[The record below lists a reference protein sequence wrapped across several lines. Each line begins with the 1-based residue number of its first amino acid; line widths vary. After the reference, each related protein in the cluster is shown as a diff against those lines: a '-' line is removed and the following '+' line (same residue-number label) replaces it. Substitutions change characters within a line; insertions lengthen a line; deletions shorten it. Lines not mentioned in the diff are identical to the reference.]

1 MHTLTRLA
9 RALILAL
16 MPVAAFAA
24 SAQSSDTPALQS
36 WHDSIAAGYQTLA
49 TDAAEFQSAARAYCS
64 EPDSDTRAEVNQ
76 AWLDAFLA
84 WQGVRFVDFGPVEQD
99 NLAWQFQF
107 WPDPKNLIA
116 KKARFLLRSDQSV
129 TPAVIRESGVAVQGF
144 PMAEYLLFDQPF
156 NAGDRALPAGKTC
169 EFLGTLAGYITANSD
184 TLHQQ
189 WQAFGTH
196 YLGSAQYQEAT
207 IRSAMTALEILEERR
222 LAQPMGLRGN
232 GKRSVYAAD
241 AWRSGTSLNTVRATV
256 AGLQAHFLPGLSRL
270 LKQNDQA
277 QLAGRIEQQF
287 AKVLGHFPALDA
299 PMAPMLA
306 DDDRFAALQ
315 GFYVDV
321 SQLVTMI
328 NDQAAIELGV
338 VRGFNSSDGD

>member
-1 MHTLTRLA
+1 MQTLTRVF
-9 RALILAL
+9 ILML
-16 MPVAAFAA
+16 MPVAALAA
-24 SAQSSDTPALQS
+24 SVQNPGTPAQQR
-36 WHDSIAAGYQTLA
+36 WHESIGTGYQILA
-49 TDAAEFQSAARAYCS
+49 TEAAEFHSAARAYCS
-64 EPDSDTRAEVNQ
+64 APNGDTRATANQ

-84 WQGVRFVDFGPVEQD
+84 WQRVRFVDFGPVEQN

-116 KKARFLLRSDQSV
+116 KKARLLLGSDQPV
-129 TPAVIRESGVAVQGF
+129 TSKVISQSGVAVQGF
-144 PMAEYLLFDQPF
+144 PMAEYLLFDQQF
-156 NAGDRALPAGKTC
+156 NAGDRALPFDKTC
-169 EFLGTLAGYITANSD
+169 ELLGTLAEHIAANGE

-189 WQAFGTH
+189 WQSFGTH
-196 YLGSAQYQEAT
+196 YLGSDQYQETT

-241 AWRSGTSLNTVRATV
+241 AWRSGTSLNSIRATV
-256 AGLQAHFLPGLSRL
+256 AGLQTHFLPGLSLL

-277 QLAGRIEQQF
+277 QLAERIEQQF
-287 AKVLGHFPALDA
+287 REVLEHFPVLDT
-299 PMAPMLA
+299 PMAPLLA
-306 DDDRFAALQ
+306 DDDRFAPLQ